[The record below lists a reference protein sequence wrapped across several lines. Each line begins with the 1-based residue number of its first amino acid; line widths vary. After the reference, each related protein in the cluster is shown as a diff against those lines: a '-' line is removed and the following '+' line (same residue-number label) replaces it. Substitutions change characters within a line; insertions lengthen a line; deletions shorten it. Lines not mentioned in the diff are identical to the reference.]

1 MMAGALSG
9 SNHRN
14 FGQIGNR
21 WATIFLFAFA
31 GFFDY
36 FIEFVQPEFSF
47 HGDQSGAIGRA
58 EQHDHF
64 FDGTVAG
71 FGHDPHLR
79 LARADGHQIVEA
91 AAFRLAHE
99 LFQISLAERA
109 AIFKKQH
116 PGLANLAHQLA
127 FRFFVHEGRTNKGG
141 PTGDTHGDGAVV
153 VLVFPVQAKVLRLQ
167 HIDGQ
172 EQSDN
177 YLDCFHSED
186 LVFVAFVFLI
196 LRLEFVELVRAFDV
210 QHLGEFGDFIQVYF
224 TRKTQ
229 QNELIGLA
237 YQQQ

>member
-1 MMAGALSG
+1 MFGSVRLG

-79 LARADGHQIVEA
+79 LARANGHQIVEA
-91 AAFRLAHE
+91 AAFGLAHK
-99 LFQISLAERA
+99 LFQVALAERA

-141 PTGDTHGDGAVV
+141 PTGNCECDATVV
-153 VLVFPVQAKVLRLQ
+153 VLVFPVQSSILSLQ
-167 HIDGQ
+167 RIDSQ

-177 YLDCFHSED
+177 YLDCFHSGD
-186 LVFVAFVFLI
+186 LVFVAFVFLV
-196 LRLEFVELVRAFDV
+196 LRLEFVELVRAFDI
-210 QHLGEFGDFIQVYF
+210 QYFGEFGDFIQVDF